1 MCKEDATLNDTVA
14 KAKKPVPKQ
23 LTPFTPDSAKEAS
36 KRAAICRSLRSQA
49 RQKLL
54 EAVLNEGIDK
64 YMIRAM
70 KSMDPDQIAVVEK
83 AMKLVGLDFASS
95 EEAVQRVQ
103 ANVDTNIKAK
113 ADTTLNIKFTDAPTN
128 Q

>member
-1 MCKEDATLNDTVA
+1 MCKDDTTLNDNVA
-14 KAKKPVPKQ
+14 KAKRPVPKQ
-23 LTPFTPDSAKEAS
+23 LTPFTAESAKEAS

-54 EAVLNEGIDK
+54 EAVINEGIDK

-95 EEAVQRVQ
+95 EEAVQRTETKVE
-103 ANVDTNIKAK
+103 AK
-113 ADTTLNIKFTDAPTN
+113 TDNTLKFIIEDAK
-128 Q
+128 

>member
-1 MCKEDATLNDTVA
+1 MCKEDTTLTDTVA

-23 LTPFTPDSAKEAS
+23 LTPFTAESAKEAS
-36 KRAAICRSLRSQA
+36 KRAAYCRTLRSQA

-83 AMKLVGLDFASS
+83 AMKLVGLDFGSS
-95 EEAVQRVQ
+95 EEAVQRTETKVE
-103 ANVDTNIKAK
+103 AK
-113 ADTTLNIKFTDAPTN
+113 TDNKLEIVVKDA
-128 Q
+128 